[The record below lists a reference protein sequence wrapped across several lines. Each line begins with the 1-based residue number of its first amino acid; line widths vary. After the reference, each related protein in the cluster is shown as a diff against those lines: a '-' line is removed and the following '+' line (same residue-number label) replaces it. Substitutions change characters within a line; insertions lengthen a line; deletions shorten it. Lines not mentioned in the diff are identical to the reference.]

1 MVDSSD
7 WVLLS
12 ELSFAVYDLETE
24 ETETFDPENDIKN
37 HLHGNQDG
45 AAERAVSRLYEDV
58 LGWKASNI
66 NHKENDCLKN
76 VLGIDNQYESPE
88 NTPSAPSSLVESI
101 KSDVQEYYSGEEHPL
116 DLLEINGIPDLL
128 VYSGVSPE
136 KYAFIEVKNPPEPLR
151 IDQKNWFD
159 RFDYL
164 PRKIACMFSSVERR
178 DRFVERN
185 SFRELLNNPTKDE
198 DLDRAEMS
206 PKEIA
211 SVISDLEVGDRVL
224 FNDRK
229 TPLTVVEKDV
239 TEQVMTKEVTGV
251 KVSLGGS
258 SKVLSSD
265 GMWYT
270 GSTYRRKLWWI
281 DVVF

>member
-1 MVDSSD
+1 
-7 WVLLS
+7 
-12 ELSFAVYDLETE
+12 
-24 ETETFDPENDIKN
+24 
-37 HLHGNQDG
+37 
-45 AAERAVSRLYEDV
+45 
-58 LGWKASNI
+58 
-66 NHKENDCLKN
+66 
-76 VLGIDNQYESPE
+76 
-88 NTPSAPSSLVESI
+88 
-101 KSDVQEYYSGEEHPL
+101 
-116 DLLEINGIPDLL
+116 
-128 VYSGVSPE
+128 
-136 KYAFIEVKNPPEPLR
+136 
-151 IDQKNWFD
+151 
-159 RFDYL
+159 
-164 PRKIACMFSSVERR
+164 
-178 DRFVERN
+178 
-185 SFRELLNNPTKDE
+185 
-198 DLDRAEMS
+198 MS